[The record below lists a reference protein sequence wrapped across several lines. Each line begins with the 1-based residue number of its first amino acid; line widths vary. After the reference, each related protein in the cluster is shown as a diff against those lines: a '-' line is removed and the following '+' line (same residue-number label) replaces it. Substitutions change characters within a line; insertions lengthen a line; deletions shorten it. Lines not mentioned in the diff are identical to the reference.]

1 MAGLNVQVELS
12 LVKFKE
18 DVMAKVTYFVGDKNI
33 PGWLKQQSNKGRVK
47 FSYDE
52 NMNVIGGTLFSPS
65 GSVVFGKGDVI
76 TLTNS
81 GLSVKKA
88 VTKNAKKNDYK
99 GIQ

>member
-1 MAGLNVQVELS
+1 MLNVQVELN

-18 DVMAKVTYFVGDKNI
+18 GVMAKITYFVGEKVI
-33 PGWLKQQSNKGRVK
+33 PGWLKQQADKGRIK
-47 FSYDE
+47 FSYDD
-52 NMNVIGGTLFSPS
+52 NMNIVGGTLFSPS
-65 GSVVFGKGDVI
+65 GPVVFGKGDVI
-76 TLTNS
+76 TLTTS